1 MYRKISFLLL
11 MIILPVLLASCN
23 DDPSSVG
30 LNLLQ
35 NGDLIIIQPDSL
47 PKPEV
52 TPNVLDIVLEGGNPI
67 LLGKYK
73 NTTAKMLVN
82 FNIHISLDSIN
93 TVLQNNSRTVQ
104 SAWIEMTP
112 KYKIGGESKISFNLF
127 RIKSKWSITSRF
139 NYDSLAVL
147 AGKTEQV
154 TSTYD
159 TQLDSVY
166 KVILNGQ
173 QVTGWLK
180 DTSTDSLGLFFDPA
194 NTDNITGFQNIA
206 NSTSATV
213 MKLKVV
219 LNNPVSSTDTL
230 TFLPVNSIH
239 VVNKFQNIST
249 IPANGIVLQGGT
261 GLHARLKFQLPNLP
275 AGTVIN
281 SAVLEMKYDS
291 TQTDKGS
298 QFFSTLDVRFLKD
311 AEGKKPDSTAT
322 YSISLNG
329 DVYSGEIGP
338 LVQKWVSSKQQNNGL
353 DLSIQNEE
361 GTADKIFIRNDAQY
375 WPKLK
380 IIYTAKKP

>member
-1 MYRKISFLLL
+1 

-23 DDPSSVG
+23 DDPSSTG

-35 NGDLIIIQPDSL
+35 NGDLIIVQPDSL

-52 TPNVLDIVLEGGNPI
+52 TPNVMDIVLQGGNPI

-82 FNIHISLDSIN
+82 FNIHISLDSLN
-93 TVLQNNSRTVQ
+93 KVLQNNSRTVQ

-112 KYKIGGESKISFNLF
+112 KYKIGGEGSIKFNLY
-127 RIKSKWSITSRF
+127 RLTSKWSITSRF

-147 AGKTEQV
+147 AGKTEPV
-154 TSTYD
+154 TSTFD

-166 KVILNGQ
+166 KVVLNGQ

-180 DTSTDSLGLFFDPA
+180 DLTTDSLGLYFDPT
-194 NTDNITGFQNIA
+194 NTDKIIGFQNIA
-206 NSTSATV
+206 NATEATL
-213 MKLKVV
+213 MKMKVV
-219 LNNPVSSTDTL
+219 LNNPVSATDTL

-249 IPANGIVLQGGT
+249 LPVTGLVLQGGT
-261 GLHARLKFQLPNLP
+261 GLHARLKFQMPTIP
-275 AGTVIN
+275 PGAIIN
-281 SAVLEMKYDS
+281 SAILEMKYDS
-291 TQTDKGS
+291 VQTDKGS

-322 YSISLNG
+322 YSITLNG

-338 LVQKWVSSKQQNNGL
+338 LVQKWVSMKQPNNGL

-361 GTADKIFIRNDAQY
+361 GTADKIVIRNDAQY